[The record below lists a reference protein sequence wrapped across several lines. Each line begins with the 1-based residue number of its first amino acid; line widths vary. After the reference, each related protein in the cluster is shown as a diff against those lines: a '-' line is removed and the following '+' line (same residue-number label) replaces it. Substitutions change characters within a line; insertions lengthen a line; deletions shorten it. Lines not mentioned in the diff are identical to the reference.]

1 MGEDIQTDKGNL
13 RAVQQIIRDLV
24 KNIVDNV
31 MKKGES
37 ITNEVLEAF
46 QIYTQIMLYIFM
58 QEQDRITLVENDIPY
73 VYMNAA
79 VWGLLYD
86 RTADVD
92 NKSKDRARI
101 YADAYAKERD
111 NCLFLFR
118 LVMLLEKKT
127 NASQEER
134 IDRAFRYDSQPEKAE
149 QLKACLDLFHSYVR
163 GGIEVMYEKLTEG
176 CSTREDYLTR
186 VYEIMKQFKQEL
198 DGTFY
203 QEGLED
209 ILDI

>member
-1 MGEDIQTDKGNL
+1 MFDGDYNITGKHASKL
-13 RAVQQIIRDLV
+13 KFLAR
-24 KNIVDNV
+24 KNAQDDNADDSV
-31 MKKGES
+31 VSAKLFER
-37 ITNEVLEAF
+37 
-46 QIYTQIMLYIFM
+46 YI
-58 QEQDRITLVENDIPY
+58 D